1 MIAALPHRNCI
12 ILRLEVGEVST
23 EHSDLLRLEVLE
35 TAARQLHIPILNF
48 KNDWIDSILLNDLLE
63 KLKSFSEVDKT
74 CLLISGKYL
83 EEQVTVCALE
93 ALAQGFDV
101 YRASP
106 EGFEGGVSQ
115 IIYKVA
121 CAICVQQRKVA
132 AVQIP
137 TAARKLEMKTMHR
150 KNRNLQQLHSISQIS
165 SSAGLERQYNE
176 IGGPWSP
183 AERRDRRRCDHQAIG
198 VGTSLHSRRMSTE

>member
-1 MIAALPHRNCI
+1 MIAALPHKNCI

-101 YRASP
+101 YLLMDMIVPRNQNAKQAIEARLYLAGAVPTSLGQFIYLWFSAETVVADKLILQELFSQYNRVLNHAS
-106 EGFEGGVSQ
+106 
-115 IIYKVA
+115 
-121 CAICVQQRKVA
+121 
-132 AVQIP
+132 
-137 TAARKLEMKTMHR
+137 AART
-150 KNRNLQQLHSISQIS
+150 
-165 SSAGLERQYNE
+165 GL
-176 IGGPWSP
+176 S
-183 AERRDRRRCDHQAIG
+183 
-198 VGTSLHSRRMSTE
+198 